1 MEQSADV
8 QAIVDEERGWLDRS
22 HGVGCGFSGPV
33 TDAYLRGFGSG
44 SDEQARAS
52 AAAQR
57 ANCVEQWG
65 RLRKRKIEHVKL
77 VAAVATP

>member
-33 TDAYLRGFGSG
+33 TDAFLRGFGSG

-57 ANCVEQWG
+57 ANCVEHG
-65 RLRKRKIEHVKL
+65 VVSENGK
-77 VAAVATP
+77 